1 MNTTR
6 PDRHQRSGRSPVATQ
21 PLEGLP
27 QVGCERTQNGLTDR
41 IVVAS
46 SMSAAFDGALDDYIQ
61 HLRVERGLSKHTVD
75 GYARDLVRFGARL
88 SDEQASLAEVDEAR
102 VASYLVT
109 LSQEGLSARTQ
120 ARALSAIR
128 GFFRFLVQ
136 ERRAER
142 DPTELLEGPRLLQ
155 KLPDILNRDEVLR
168 LLRAPTGSKPNRIRD
183 RAMLH
188 TMYAAGLRVSELI
201 ELDLADVNLEEG
213 FVSALGK
220 GNKRRIV
227 PIGAHAHAAML
238 EYLAE
243 VRPKWARTASRACF
257 VTSRG
262 KAMTRQSFWS
272 LVKKYA
278 RAAGITKPI
287 SPHKLRH
294 SFATHL
300 LAGGADLRSVQTML
314 GHADISTT
322 QIYTH
327 VSGDHL
333 RKMHERYHPRG

>member
-1 MNTTR
+1 
-6 PDRHQRSGRSPVATQ
+6 
-21 PLEGLP
+21 
-27 QVGCERTQNGLTDR
+27 
-41 IVVAS
+41 
-46 SMSAAFDGALDDYIQ
+46 MSAAFDGALDDYIQ
-61 HLRVERGLSKHTVD
+61 HLRVERCLSKHTVD
-75 GYARDLVRFGARL
+75 AYARDLVRFGAW
-88 SDEQASLAEVDEAR
+88 LAEERTPLDQVDEAR
-102 VASYLVT
+102 IAGYLVT
-109 LSQEGLSARTQ
+109 LSHEGLSARTQ
-120 ARALSAIR
+120 GRALSSVR
-128 GFFRFLVQ
+128 GLFRFLVQ
-136 ERRAER
+136 EGRHRR
-142 DPTELLEGPRLLQ
+142 DPTELLEGPRLLR
-155 KLPDILNRDEVLR
+155 KLPDVLNRDEVLR
-168 LLRAPTGSKPNRIRD
+168 LLAAPSGAKPNRVRD

-188 TMYAAGLRVSELI
+188 TMYAAGLRVSELV
-201 ELDLADVNLEEG
+201 ELDLGDVNLEEG

-227 PIGAHAHAAML
+227 PIGVHARAAMA
-238 EYLAE
+238 EYLSE

-257 VTSRG
+257 VTARG
-262 KAMTRQSFWS
+262 KAMTRQGFWNI
-272 LVKKYA
+272 VKKYA

-327 VSGDHL
+327 VTGDHL

>member
-1 MNTTR
+1 
-6 PDRHQRSGRSPVATQ
+6 
-21 PLEGLP
+21 
-27 QVGCERTQNGLTDR
+27 
-41 IVVAS
+41 
-46 SMSAAFDGALDDYIQ
+46 MSATFDGALDDYIQ
-61 HLRVERGLSKHTVD
+61 HLRVERGLSKHTID
-75 GYARDLVRFGARL
+75 GYAHDVGRFGTYL
-88 SDEQASLAEVDEAR
+88 TDEGALLDQVDEAR
-102 VASYLVT
+102 IAGYLVT
-109 LSQEGLSARTQ
+109 LSHEGLSARTQ

-136 ERRAER
+136 EGRHRR
-142 DPTELLEGPRLLQ
+142 DPTELLEGPRLLRR
-155 KLPDILNRDEVLR
+155 LPDILNRDEVLR
-168 LLRAPTGSKPNRIRD
+168 LLETPKGPKPNRVRD

-188 TMYAAGLRVSELI
+188 TMYAAGLRVSELV

-227 PIGAHAHAAML
+227 PIGAHARAAIA

-243 VRPKWARTASRACF
+243 VRPKWARSASRACF
-257 VTSRG
+257 VTARG
-262 KAMTRQSFWS
+262 KAMTRQGFWS
-272 LVKKYA
+272 LVKRYA

-327 VSGDHL
+327 VTGEHL

>member
-1 MNTTR
+1 
-6 PDRHQRSGRSPVATQ
+6 
-21 PLEGLP
+21 
-27 QVGCERTQNGLTDR
+27 
-41 IVVAS
+41 
-46 SMSAAFDGALDDYIQ
+46 
-61 HLRVERGLSKHTVD
+61 
-75 GYARDLVRFGARL
+75 
-88 SDEQASLAEVDEAR
+88 
-102 VASYLVT
+102 
-109 LSQEGLSARTQ
+109 
-120 ARALSAIR
+120 
-128 GFFRFLVQ
+128 
-136 ERRAER
+136 
-142 DPTELLEGPRLLQ
+142 LLEGPRLLRR
-155 KLPDILNRDEVLR
+155 LPDILNRDEVLR
-168 LLRAPTGSKPNRIRD
+168 LLETPKGPKPNRVRD

-188 TMYAAGLRVSELI
+188 TMYAAGLRVSELVD
-201 ELDLADVNLEEG
+201 LDLADVNLEEG

-227 PIGAHAHAAML
+227 PIGAHARAAMA
-238 EYLAE
+238 EYLSE
-243 VRPKWARTASRACF
+243 VRPKWARSASRACF
-257 VTSRG
+257 VTARG
-262 KAMTRQSFWS
+262 KAMTRQGFWS

-327 VSGDHL
+327 VTGEHL